1 MKAAMNAHV
10 DQERHVMF
18 QESGDEVRKRLQ
30 NLVRSVEESMS
41 NRVDEVFL
49 AMRRDYRS
57 VLGGGED
64 PQGQVL
70 PKSQRLMRKEV
81 IRTIEGVENMFSKV
95 MDGET
100 DEMDSEEGKIESA
113 KVEEATDEEKSSM
126 SGDQEPD
133 MNGTPGPESN
143 LEDQDASRDVVSR
156 LDKPSESVASAGLK
170 TDSEEREPSDGDSGP
185 SANDSGKGPGKGVDS
200 QKLNK
205 ESSEEE
211 YEDPDADSSVKHSSS
226 SESSKAESDSDDD

>member
-30 NLVRSVEESMS
+30 NLVRRVEESMS

-64 PQGQVL
+64 VQNQVL
-70 PKSQRLMRKEV
+70 PKAQRLMRKEV
-81 IRTIEGVENMFSKV
+81 MRTIEGVESIFMKV

-100 DEMDSEEGKIESA
+100 DEMESEEGKIESA
-113 KVEEATDEEKSSM
+113 KMEEATDEETPSI
-126 SGDQEPD
+126 SGDQKPE
-133 MNGTPGPESN
+133 MNGTPGPKSDS
-143 LEDQDASRDVVSR
+143 EDQDVARDVVS
-156 LDKPSESVASAGLK
+156 
-170 TDSEEREPSDGDSGP
+170 
-185 SANDSGKGPGKGVDS
+185 
-200 QKLNK
+200 
-205 ESSEEE
+205 
-211 YEDPDADSSVKHSSS
+211 
-226 SESSKAESDSDDD
+226 